1 MFSFLYFL
9 SLYFHPPELMSFD
22 CSFFVIICF
31 ICCLCVPLPG
41 APPDMFDPNGQN
53 WGFPTYNWEVMAQ
66 DGYTW

>member
-1 MFSFLYFL
+1 ML
-9 SLYFHPPELMSFD
+9 SLAQLTTPAAAVGAAWCM
-22 CSFFVIICF
+22 
-31 ICCLCVPLPG
+31 PLYARLNHCMFLTFLFAG